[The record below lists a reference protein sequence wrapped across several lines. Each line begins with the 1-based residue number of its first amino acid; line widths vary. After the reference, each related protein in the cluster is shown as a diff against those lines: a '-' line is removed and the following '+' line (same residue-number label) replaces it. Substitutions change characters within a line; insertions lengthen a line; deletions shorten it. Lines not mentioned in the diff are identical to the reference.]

1 MGEHRCDA
9 ITTKGYRCKKK
20 ADYYRKYD
28 DGREYLCC
36 KQHDLY
42 FRPHPAVVRRKME
55 AENGKQ

>member
-1 MGEHRCDA
+1 MEQRCEA
-9 ITTKGYRCKKK
+9 ITTKGFRCKKK

-28 DGREYLCC
+28 DGREYLSC

-55 AENGKQ
+55 VDDGEQ